1 MSAPEELAYGRGL
14 KSTVDVKLPLLLVVE
29 HITGAHV
36 SVKDG
41 WGVERGVRGPSAVQ
55 DGGHVYGRPWSLHS
69 SAFSQVWE
77 GRGEPNGLT
86 HEKHISP

>member
-1 MSAPEELAYGRGL
+1 MCGRSGRRMSAPEELAYGRGL

-41 WGVERGVRGPSAVQ
+41 
-55 DGGHVYGRPWSLHS
+55 
-69 SAFSQVWE
+69 
-77 GRGEPNGLT
+77 
-86 HEKHISP
+86 